1 MAAVIFTLC
10 EVLNSEVLDL
20 QRIWLLLITSIQ
32 TIFVLRDYAGRNGRV
47 GNEDGWG
54 FGQAVPIF
62 LLLIP
67 LSTILEAIYGTP
79 VEVEE
84 MA

>member
-1 MAAVIFTLC
+1 MAASVFIFCETVI
-10 EVLNSEVLDL
+10 SEVFDL
-20 QRIWLLLITSIQ
+20 QRIWLLLVSSIQ

-67 LSTILEAIYGTP
+67 LSTILEAIYGTF
-79 VEVEE
+79 VDV
-84 MA
+84 